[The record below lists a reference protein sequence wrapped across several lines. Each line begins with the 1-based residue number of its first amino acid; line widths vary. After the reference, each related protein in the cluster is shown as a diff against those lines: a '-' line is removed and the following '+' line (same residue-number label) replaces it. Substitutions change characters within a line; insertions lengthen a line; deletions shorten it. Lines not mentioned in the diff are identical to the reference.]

1 MNRGAVTARA
11 CNRRLGGKAMNQ
23 ELETATETP
32 DKDARTWAM
41 ICHLMALCGLVIPLG
56 NILGPL
62 IVWAIKKDEHEFIND
77 QGKEAINFQLTM
89 LIAFILACLLIFIII
104 GFPLMAAVGIFD
116 LVMVVVASIKAND
129 GVRYRYPLTIRF
141 F

>member
-1 MNRGAVTARA
+1 
-11 CNRRLGGKAMNQ
+11 MNQ
-23 ELETATETP
+23 ELETTMQTP

-41 ICHLMALCGLVIPLG
+41 ICHLMALCGYVIPFG

-89 LIAFILACLLIFIII
+89 IIAFIISCLLIFVII
-104 GFPLMAAVGIFD
+104 GIPLLAAVAIFD
-116 LVMVVVASIKAND
+116 LVMIVVAAIKAND
-129 GVRYRYPLTIRF
+129 GIRYRYPLTIRF

>member
-1 MNRGAVTARA
+1 
-11 CNRRLGGKAMNQ
+11 MNQ
-23 ELETATETP
+23 ELETATQTP

-41 ICHLMALCGLVIPLG
+41 ICHLMALCGYVIPFG

-77 QGKEAINFQLTM
+77 QGKEAINFQLTI
-89 LIAFILACLLIFIII
+89 LIAFIIACLLIFVII
-104 GFPLMAAVGIFD
+104 GIPLLVLIGVFD
-116 LVMVVVASIKAND
+116 LVMIVVASIMAND

-141 F
+141 FN